1 MDLIL
6 IPFVAVLVILSLHA
20 YLGVHVLARGVIFV
34 DLAFAQIAAL
44 GGTVYSVWAA
54 DHGSSV
60 TAFLFA
66 YGFTLLG
73 AVLFSF
79 TRMEKAIVPQEAII
93 GISYVVASA
102 AVLLVSSLT
111 AEGAEHVSETLT
123 GTLIWVTWPQIVRM
137 ATAYVLLGIVYWVF
151 RRQFLA
157 ATFAPDRL
165 ESPRLWDFFFYATF
179 GIAIT
184 FSVQIAGVLM
194 VFSTLVIPATVALLF
209 TNRFGRALVGAWAVG
224 AVAAALGLGF
234 SFWRDLAT
242 GPTLVVAFGVV
253 LILAGIVKKLSGAD
267 PGSHIVTESFAS
279 SAALH

>member
-44 GGTVYSVWAA
+44 GGTVYAVWAA
-54 DHGSSV
+54 DHGSSI

-79 TRMEKAIVPQEAII
+79 TRMERAIVPQEAII

-137 ATAYVLLGIVYWVF
+137 SVAYALLGIGYWVF
-151 RRQFLA
+151 RRQLLA
-157 ATFAPDRL
+157 ATFRPDEL
-165 ESPRLWDFFFYATF
+165 KNPRLWDFIFYATF

-194 VFSTLVIPATVALLF
+194 VFSTLVIPAAVALLF
-209 TNRFGRALVGAWAVG
+209 TNRFGRAVVGAWAVG
-224 AVAAALGLGF
+224 AVAAALGLAL

-242 GPTLVVAFGVV
+242 GPTLVVAFGLVLVV
-253 LILAGIVKKLSGAD
+253 AGVVKKLSGVD
-267 PGSHIVTESFAS
+267 PGDRIVTG
-279 SAALH
+279 

>member
-6 IPFVAVLVILSLHA
+6 IPFIAVLVILSLHA

-54 DHGSSV
+54 DHGGSV

-123 GTLIWVTWPQIVRM
+123 GTLIWVTWPQIGRM

-165 ESPRLWDFFFYATF
+165 ESPRLWDFIFYATF

-194 VFSTLVIPATVALLF
+194 VFSTLVIPAAVALLF
-209 TNRFGRALVGAWAVG
+209 TNRFGRALVGAWVVG

-279 SAALH
+279 SAAPH

>member
-44 GGTVYSVWAA
+44 GGTVYAVWAA
-54 DHGSSV
+54 DHGSSI

-79 TRMEKAIVPQEAII
+79 TRMERAIVPQEAII

-137 ATAYVLLGIVYWVF
+137 SVAYALLGIGYWVF
-151 RRQFLA
+151 RRQLLA
-157 ATFAPDRL
+157 ATFRPDEL
-165 ESPRLWDFFFYATF
+165 KNPRLWDFIFYATF

-194 VFSTLVIPATVALLF
+194 VFSTLVIPAAVALFF
-209 TNRFGRALVGAWAVG
+209 TNRFGRAVVGA
-224 AVAAALGLGF
+224 
-234 SFWRDLAT
+234 
-242 GPTLVVAFGVV
+242 
-253 LILAGIVKKLSGAD
+253 
-267 PGSHIVTESFAS
+267 
-279 SAALH
+279 